1 MQPEIHF
8 MHAHRFAL
16 ARATTRPGLQAV
28 LYTIIKAQIQMA
40 ACGKERG
47 NRQRKNNG
55 NSNNRF
61 IRHTGSKHV
70 QHNTTN
76 GTPPHIPK
84 AAVGAAIPEVCI
96 NFPLLIR
103 RNMIKRIAA
112 EHARYIRIA

>member
-1 MQPEIHF
+1 
-8 MHAHRFAL
+8 
-16 ARATTRPGLQAV
+16 
-28 LYTIIKAQIQMA
+28 MA

-70 QHNTTN
+70 QHNATN

-84 AAVGAAIPEVCI
+84 AAVGAAIPVVCI

-112 EHARYIRIA
+112 EYARYIRIA